1 MKTLLQ
7 DLRYG
12 LRQLRKS
19 PGFSFIA
26 ILTLALGIGANSTIF
41 SWVNSTILNP
51 IPGVQHA
58 SQYVEI
64 TGGSVRGDNVL
75 SYPDYQDLRDRN
87 RALSSFIAAS
97 PTAMSL
103 TANAKPQRVWGI
115 LTSADYFDALG
126 VHPILGRAFLSAED
140 TKPGGAPVVVISNHL
155 WQTRFGSDPS
165 IVGTSIE
172 IDRHPFEVIGVAPRD
187 FVGTQTG
194 LHYDLWV
201 PLAMADDFYGN
212 GAQLLQNRNVGWLM
226 CLGHLKP
233 GVSAAQ
239 AQADMTILMRH
250 IAAQFPTSH
259 TGDISMTAY
268 PLWRAPFGANFYL
281 HTILFRLLA
290 ISGVVLLLACA
301 NVANLL
307 LVRSVGRR
315 RELAIRLSMGASRW
329 CLIRQLLVESLM
341 LAVAG
346 GAIAMLLTLWT
357 AGTLGDFVPP
367 VAEIPLSMVV
377 TADRTVLFATF
388 LVSILTGVIFG
399 ILPALRSSSL
409 QPINVLKEEASAVS
423 GGLHKARLS
432 GILVVAQ
439 IAMSLLLL
447 VSAGLFIRSVRQ
459 ADRFNPGFNPHN
471 VLLDAYDLRGLGYD
485 SKSGTQFHRQVL
497 DKLRAIPGVQS
508 ATLMDSIPLGFGFG
522 QYAIEA
528 EGYVPQPHES
538 MDVEYAGVAP
548 GYLRTMQIPLVS
560 GREFSDSDLDGSQ
573 VVAVVNVAFAHRYWP
588 NQDSIGLKVHA
599 AGRWHTVVGVAQNSD
614 YDQIGQKPEPFL
626 YLPLFQEYSR
636 RVAIAARVHGDPL
649 AFAAPVQDAVHSLD
663 ADLPL
668 FDLTTLDSRIQL
680 NTVTQRMGGVFVGA
694 FGVVSLVLAAIGI
707 YGMLAYTTRQRT
719 HEIGI
724 RMALGAEPRDVL
736 RLVLRQG
743 LSLALLG
750 LSIGLVLSF
759 ALTRALS
766 SQLFG
771 VSATDPLTYLGV
783 ALLLLS
789 VALLACYL
797 PARRAM
803 RTDPM
808 SALRYE

>member
-1 MKTLLQ
+1 MNTLLQ

-19 PGFSFIA
+19 PAFTFIA

-41 SWVNSTILNP
+41 SWINSTVLNP
-51 IPGVQHA
+51 IPGVKHA

-64 TGGSVRGDNVL
+64 TGGSGRAADVL

-87 RALSSFIAAS
+87 TTLSSFIASS

-115 LTSADYFDALG
+115 LTSANYFDALG
-126 VHPILGRAFLSAED
+126 VHPILGRAFLPSED
-140 TKPGGAPVVVISNHL
+140 DQPGGAPVVIISHHL

-172 IDRHPFEVIGVAPRD
+172 IDRHPFAIIGVAPPN

-201 PLAMADDFYGN
+201 PIMMAQDFYGE
-212 GAQLLQNRNVGWLM
+212 GLQFLQNRNDRWLM
-226 CLGHLKP
+226 CIGHLKP
-233 GVSAAQ
+233 GVTSTQ
-239 AQADMTILMRH
+239 AQADMTILMH
-250 IAAQFPTSH
+250 QIAAQFPTSH
-259 TGDISMTAY
+259 TGDLSMTAY

-281 HTILFRLLA
+281 HTILFLLLA

-307 LVRSVGRR
+307 LVRSVARR

-329 CLIRQLLVESLM
+329 CLVRQLLVESLM

-346 GAIAMLLTLWT
+346 GGIAMLLTLWT

-367 VAEIPLSMVV
+367 VAEIPLVMTV

-409 QPINVLKEEASAVS
+409 QPVNVLKEEASAVS

-447 VSAGLFIRSVRQ
+447 VSAGLFIRSVRRAEQ
-459 ADRFNPGFNPHN
+459 FNPGFNPHN

-485 SKSGTQFHRQVL
+485 SKSGTLFHRQVL

-508 ATLMDSIPLGFGFG
+508 ATLMDSIPLGFGYG
-522 QYAIEA
+522 QYSIEA

-538 MDVEYAGVAP
+538 MNVEYAGVAP
-548 GYLRTMQIPLVS
+548 GYLRTM
-560 GREFSDSDLDGSQ
+560 
-573 VVAVVNVAFAHRYWP
+573 
-588 NQDSIGLKVHA
+588 
-599 AGRWHTVVGVAQNSD
+599 
-614 YDQIGQKPEPFL
+614 
-626 YLPLFQEYSR
+626 
-636 RVAIAARVHGDPL
+636 
-649 AFAAPVQDAVHSLD
+649 
-663 ADLPL
+663 
-668 FDLTTLDSRIQL
+668 
-680 NTVTQRMGGVFVGA
+680 
-694 FGVVSLVLAAIGI
+694 
-707 YGMLAYTTRQRT
+707 
-719 HEIGI
+719 
-724 RMALGAEPRDVL
+724 
-736 RLVLRQG
+736 
-743 LSLALLG
+743 
-750 LSIGLVLSF
+750 
-759 ALTRALS
+759 
-766 SQLFG
+766 
-771 VSATDPLTYLGV
+771 
-783 ALLLLS
+783 
-789 VALLACYL
+789 
-797 PARRAM
+797 
-803 RTDPM
+803 
-808 SALRYE
+808 